1 MDPNQKDNKELVLEL
16 LNAFNSFKQRLEDP
30 NYMQME
36 NAIRQMMEG
45 QKDMREDI
53 SELKR
58 QLLNPFDGVIV
69 ETRKNTEHREALEER
84 EDTNDRLIEEHKSL
98 MRWKSNM
105 QKVAIAI
112 GTSAGAIITWLISTF
127 LMNGAG

>member
-1 MDPNQKDNKELVLEL
+1 MDLNGKDNKELVLEL
-16 LNAFNSFKQRLEDP
+16 LTAFNSFKQKLEDP

-36 NAIRQMMEG
+36 NALRQMMEG

-69 ETRKNTEHREALEER
+69 ETRKNTEFR
-84 EDTNDRLIEEHKSL
+84 EDREEKETTYETLIEEHKSL
-98 MRWKSNM
+98 MRWKGNM
-105 QKVAIAI
+105 QKVLIAI
-112 GTSAGAIITWLISTF
+112 GTSAGAVITWLVSTF
-127 LMNGAG
+127 LMK